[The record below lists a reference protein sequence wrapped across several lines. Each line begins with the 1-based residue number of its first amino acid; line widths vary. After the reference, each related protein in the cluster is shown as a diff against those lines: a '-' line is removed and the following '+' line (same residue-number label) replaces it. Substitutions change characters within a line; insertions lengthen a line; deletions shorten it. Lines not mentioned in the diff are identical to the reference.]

1 MTSAAWRWSALLVFA
16 LFAPISLPAGGPER
30 RGHPVRRRVSA
41 DEPLLSATTSV
52 LRSSPERHA
61 PALTHVQAGQ
71 PLRVLRSWLSP
82 SGREW
87 LHVEVRSGDLLS
99 VERGWLSVA

>member
-1 MTSAAWRWSALLVFA
+1 MNSAPWRWSALLAFA

-30 RGHPVRRRVSA
+30 RANPVRRRMSA
-41 DEPLLSATTSV
+41 DEPLLSAKTSV
-52 LRSSPERHA
+52 VRTSPDRNA

-82 SGREW
+82 SDGEW
-87 LHVEVRSGDLLS
+87 LQVEVRTSDLLN